1 MSELLGKDFLRCS
14 DKRADLLWAED
25 WRRRGDPQLLLLLLL
40 LLLMVLVLV
49 TGMDGAVVA
58 ILLLL
63 VLVLLIMG
71 TRSVS
76 AGAVVMMARAS
87 RAPTADMSLVHVS
100 SLLTMKNMMFDFCSC
115 AEFVAHCSPS
125 FSVLV
130 WDGGELHIY
139 KL

>member
-40 LLLMVLVLV
+40 LLVVVLVTGIDGAVVAKRLLLMVLVL
-49 TGMDGAVVA
+49 
-58 ILLLL
+58 
-63 VLVLLIMG
+63 LIVG

-87 RAPTADMSLVHVS
+87 RAPSADKSIVHVV
-100 SLLTMKNMMFDFCSC
+100 SLSR
-115 AEFVAHCSPS
+115 
-125 FSVLV
+125 
-130 WDGGELHIY
+130 
-139 KL
+139 